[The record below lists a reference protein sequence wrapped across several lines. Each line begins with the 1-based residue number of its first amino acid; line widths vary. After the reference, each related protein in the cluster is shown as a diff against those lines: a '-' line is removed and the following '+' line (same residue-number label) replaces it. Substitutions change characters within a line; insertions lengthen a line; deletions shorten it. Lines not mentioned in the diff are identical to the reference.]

1 MAKAEV
7 RKSVGSKEGACP
19 VRDADEQGTAHRPE
33 RRPGAPRPQSRGQGR
48 DRGGRREPRHDA
60 QAARHPRPACHP
72 SVPPDTPKGRDRG
85 EELEQSPNAAQAA
98 LEERGQAAGE
108 LSRASLDGFFSAGSG
123 WTAASHMPADTAQCS
138 ASAMTNRSR
147 AKRSAWRIWL
157 SSRPNPLD
165 LKSENIAS
173 MPQRKP

>member
-1 MAKAEV
+1 MSYASSAKKKTPAIREDT
-7 RKSVGSKEGACP
+7 RLL
-19 VRDADEQGTAHRPE
+19 DAWQPTFSSIP
-33 RRPGAPRPQSRGQGR
+33 
-48 DRGGRREPRHDA
+48 
-60 QAARHPRPACHP
+60 CHP

-123 WTAASHMPADTAQCS
+123 WTGGSHMPADTAPCS

-165 LKSENIAS
+165 LKSQNIAS

>member
-1 MAKAEV
+1 MRGAVPATW
-7 RKSVGSKEGACP
+7 RSDIPPLRRLSPFKSE
-19 VRDADEQGTAHRPE
+19 
-33 RRPGAPRPQSRGQGR
+33 
-48 DRGGRREPRHDA
+48 GRREFMLRRLGQVYTGVEP
-60 QAARHPRPACHP
+60 CHP

-108 LSRASLDGFFSAGSG
+108 LSRASLDGFFSAGGG
-123 WTAASHMPADTAQCS
+123 WAAASHMPADTAQCS

-165 LKSENIAS
+165 LKSENIAL